1 MIVHLCA
8 KLAGGLCLLGCG
20 WLAGNEKVKR
30 LFERRVLL
38 EELCDFLQ
46 QMEENLTY
54 RLDPVDR
61 VLENLRQRSYR
72 VLRLPKLQSRTL
84 PEWEQEF
91 LSALSQL
98 RYLEQEELGQLKLL
112 FETMGSA
119 SAQEEIQ
126 KLRGC
131 TVALQRPLAAA
142 RQAEREGKRL
152 YRTLGLAAAA
162 AAALVLF

>member
-1 MIVHLCA
+1 
-8 KLAGGLCLLGCG
+8 
-20 WLAGNEKVKR
+20 
-30 LFERRVLL
+30 
-38 EELCDFLQ
+38 
-46 QMEENLTY
+46 MEENLTY

-61 VLENLRQRSYR
+61 VLENLSQRSYR